1 MTIADLTLLAA
12 VLLTI
17 ATIGLAKLDGRTEYD
32 NANPRS
38 PNFYASGLRARALG
52 AHQNGFEVF
61 PFFAASVILAE
72 MRHVPQAWVD
82 ALAVAFIL
90 LRIVYVALY
99 LGNKPRARSTV
110 WSLGFLCNI
119 AIFFTPWLTMR

>member
-17 ATIGLAKLDGRTEYD
+17 ITIGLAKFDGGSEYD
-32 NANPRS
+32 NANPRD
-38 PNFYASGLRARALG
+38 PKFYASGLRARALG

-72 MRHVPQAWVD
+72 MRHVPQGTLNI
-82 ALAVAFIL
+82 LAVAFVLI
-90 LRIVYVALY
+90 RVAYVALY
-99 LGNKPRARSTV
+99 LTNRPRARSTI
-110 WSLGFLCNI
+110 WSIGFACNL
-119 AIFFTPWLTMR
+119 AIFFMPLWAAL

>member
-17 ATIGLAKLDGRTEYD
+17 VSIGVAKFDGGNEYD
-32 NANPRS
+32 NANPRN
-38 PNFYASGLRARALG
+38 PAFYKPGLRTRALG

-72 MRHVPQAWVD
+72 MRHVPQGTLNL
-82 ALAVAFIL
+82 LAVAFVAI
-90 LRIVYVALY
+90 RVIYVILY
-99 LGNKPRARSTV
+99 LVNQPRARSTA
-110 WSLGFLCNI
+110 WSIGFTCNL
-119 AIFFTPWLTMR
+119 AIFFMPVWAGQ